1 MNARLGS
8 IEQLPGIGKVGILRL
23 VLLAGGILFSWLGLW
38 KGYVPFDV
46 VAVLAT
52 LIGGIPIFRETIES
66 VRNRTLN
73 MEASMSIGA
82 IASLAVGEFIPAA
95 VIIFFALF
103 AGELESLTM
112 SRGRQAIGNLI
123 AKAPK
128 MAKVRREGVEVSV
141 PAESVRVEEIVI
153 VKSGEKIPVDGTVLN
168 GSAFVNEAPITGES
182 LPVEKLSG
190 DRVFAGSINDSG
202 FLEVEATHVGRDTTF
217 SRIISI
223 VEAAEHT
230 KAPIE
235 RIGDRLAANLIY
247 VALILAAFTFVI
259 TRNVLSTISVIVVA
273 GACGIAT
280 GTPLALL
287 ASITK
292 AARKG
297 MIVKGGVHIEEL
309 SKIDTVVI
317 DKTGTLTLGEPRIVN
332 IQTLDQHDGR
342 QVVQFAAI
350 AERHSSHPLARAVL
364 SKAAELGESSP
375 EHSSCEYLPGKG
387 VVCKLN
393 DEMEI
398 LVGNQALLEAY
409 GVTESDRV
417 QKLVYEESRSGRS
430 VVLVAHNK
438 HACGA
443 LSVADVV
450 REEARHAVSQLTG
463 MGLRVIMLTGDNE
476 GTARAVARE
485 LGIDEVQAHV
495 LPEQK
500 SEKIRELLASGRK
513 VAMVGDGIN
522 DAPALAEATVGIA
535 MGSGTDVA
543 LETADIALMTNELGR
558 ISQLIALGR
567 ENRSVI
573 LQNFAGTLVVDGFGV
588 ALAIAGM
595 IHPLAAAFIHTFS
608 ELAFMLNSAR
618 LLRS

>member
-8 IEQLPGIGKVGILRL
+8 VEQLPEIGKVGILRL
-23 VLLAGGILFSWLGLW
+23 VLLAGAILFSWLGLW
-38 KGYVPFDV
+38 KGYIPFDV

-66 VRNRTLN
+66 IQNRTLN

-82 IASLAVGEFIPAA
+82 IASLAVGELIPAA

-103 AGELESLTM
+103 AEELESLTM
-112 SRGRQAIGNLI
+112 SRGRQAIGNLV

-128 MAKVRREGVEVSV
+128 MAIVRREGVEVSV
-141 PAESVRVEEIVI
+141 PAESVRIKEIVI
-153 VKSGEKIPVDGTVLN
+153 VKPGEKIPVDGTVLN

-182 LPVEKLSG
+182 LPVEKLNG

-202 FLEVEATHVGRDTTF
+202 FLKVEATHVGRDTTF

-223 VEAAEHT
+223 VEAAERT

-235 RIGDRLAANLIY
+235 RIGNRLAANLIY
-247 VALILAAFTFVI
+247 VALILAAFTFII

-297 MIVKGGVHIEEL
+297 MIVKGGVHVEEL

-393 DEMEI
+393 DEEI

-476 GTARAVARE
+476 GTARAVAGE
-485 LGIDEVQAHV
+485 LGIDEVQANV

-513 VAMVGDGIN
+513 VVMVGDGIN

-543 LETADIALMTNELGR
+543 LETADIALMTNELSR
-558 ISQLIALGR
+558 IPQLIALGR

-573 LQNFAGTLVVDGFGV
+573 MQNFEGTLVVDGFGV

>member
-1 MNARLGS
+1 MNPQLGS
-8 IEQLPGIGKVGILRL
+8 VDEFPKVSKVGIIRL
-23 VLLAGGILFSWLGLW
+23 VLLACAILFSWLGPW
-38 KGYVPFDV
+38 RDYVSFDV
-46 VAVLAT
+46 VALLAA
-52 LIGGIPIFRETIES
+52 LIGGIPIFMETIES
-66 VRNRTLN
+66 IRNRTLN
-73 MEASMSIGA
+73 MEVSMTIGA
-82 IASLAVGEFIPAA
+82 LASLAVGEFVPAA
-95 VIIFFALF
+95 VIIFFALL
-103 AGELESLTM
+103 AEELESLTM
-112 SRGRQAIGNLI
+112 SRGRQAIADLV

-128 MAKVRREGVEVSV
+128 MAVVRREGVEVSV
-141 PAESVRVEEIVI
+141 PAESVRVKEIVI
-153 VKSGEKIPVDGTVLN
+153 VKSGEMISVDGIVLN

-182 LPVEKLSG
+182 LPVEKLNGS
-190 DRVFAGSINDSG
+190 RVFAGSINDSG
-202 FLEVEATHVGRDTTF
+202 FLEIEAAHVGRDTTF

-223 VEAAEHT
+223 VEAAQRT

-247 VALILAAFTFVI
+247 IALILAAFTFII

-273 GACGIAT
+273 GACGIAA

-292 AARKG
+292 AAKKG

-342 QVVQFAAI
+342 QVVTFAAI

-364 SKAAELGESSP
+364 TKATELGASSP

-387 VVCKLN
+387 VVCKFKN
-393 DEMEI
+393 DQI

-409 GVTESDRV
+409 GVTEWGHI
-417 QKLVYEESRSGRS
+417 QKLVYEESLSGRS

-450 REEARHAVSQLTG
+450 RDEAKQAISQLQA

-476 GTARAVARE
+476 GTARAVAGA
-485 LGIDEVQAHV
+485 LGIDEVHANV
-495 LPEQK
+495 FPEQK
-500 SEKIRELLASGRK
+500 SGRIRELLASGRK

-558 ISQLIALGR
+558 LPQLIALGK

-573 LQNFAGTLVVDGFGV
+573 MQNFAGTLVVDGFGV